1 MRAPTPD
8 GTSRREIGRR
18 DQQGGLMNERDI
30 VKRDE
35 KDLVGLCQEAR
46 RGGITRRQ
54 FVERALVMGLSAS
67 AVGALA
73 GACGTKATETNTN
86 TLPPMDETKPSELV
100 FYNWTDYFNP
110 ALKKKFLKETGIK
123 IKESYFSSNEELLA
137 KLKAGAK
144 GYDIIVPSD
153 YMVHIMIKSGIME
166 PLDMKYLPNFQYV
179 GEQFKAPTFDDP
191 EENNG
196 LKYSVPYFYG
206 TTGYSQRM
214 DKVTTPQTSWA
225 PLWDEQ
231 YKGKINLLDDERE
244 DLGMAL
250 KKLGFSSNT
259 LVQEELD
266 QAMQE
271 LITQKPLVAAY
282 DSVNMKRAMV
292 QGQSFV
298 MCWDGD
304 VLMGIDTLGGDAA
317 AKKLLHYVLPEEGF
331 CLWTDG
337 MGIPVGANSRFG
349 AHTFMNWLMDPKIAG
364 ENADWVWYLSA
375 IIPASWDYTDPFAL
389 TLAPTDTQ
397 LAVAEAFDDV
407 GEFATAYSDAWRQV
421 KSA

>member
-1 MRAPTPD
+1 MHN
-8 GTSRREIGRR
+8 E
-18 DQQGGLMNERDI
+18 QGGSMKDTQKDRDVVERN
-30 VKRDE
+30 E

-54 FVERALVMGLSAS
+54 FVERALLMGLSVS

-73 GACGTKATETNTN
+73 GACGEEGGGGETA
-86 TLPPMDETKPSELV
+86 TLPPMDETKPAEIV

-110 ALKKKFLKETGIK
+110 ALRKRFQKEHGIA
-123 IKESYFSSNEELLA
+123 IKEVYFSSNEELLA

-144 GYDIIVPSD
+144 GYDVIVPSD
-153 YMVHIMIKSGIME
+153 YMVHIMIKSGLME

-179 GEQFKAPTFDDP
+179 GEQFKKPDFDNPD
-191 EENNG
+191 ENNG

-206 TTGYSQRM
+206 TTGYCQRT
-214 DKVTTPQTSWA
+214 DKVPELQTRWD

-244 DLGMAL
+244 CLGMAL
-250 KKLGFSSNT
+250 KKLGYSLNT
-259 LVQEELD
+259 TSQEELD
-266 QAMQE
+266 QATQI
-271 LITQKPLVAAY
+271 LIEQKPLVATY

-304 VLMGIDTLGGDAA
+304 VLMGIDTLGGDEK

-331 CLWTDG
+331 GRWTDG
-337 MGIPVGANSRFG
+337 MGIPVGNNSRYG
-349 AHTFMNWLMDPKIAG
+349 AHLFMNWLMDPEIAG
-364 ENADWVWYLSA
+364 KNANWVWYLSA
-375 IIPASWDYTDPFAL
+375 IIPASWEYTDPFAL
-389 TLAPTDTQ
+389 TLAPTDEE
-397 LAVAEAFDDV
+397 LARSEAFSDV
-407 GEFATAYSDAWRQV
+407 GEFAAAYSDAWRKV

>member
-1 MRAPTPD
+1 
-8 GTSRREIGRR
+8 
-18 DQQGGLMNERDI
+18 MNDRDI
-30 VKRDE
+30 VNRDE
-35 KDLVGLCQEAR
+35 KDLVGLCKEAK

-73 GACGTKATETNTN
+73 GACGEGDTTTDTA
-86 TLPPMDETKPSELV
+86 TLPPMDETTPSEIV

-123 IKESYFSSNEELLA
+123 IKEVYFSSNEELLA

-144 GYDIIVPSD
+144 GYDVIVPSD
-153 YMVHIMIKSGIME
+153 YMCHIMIKSGIIE

-179 GEQFKAPTFDDP
+179 GEQFKAPKFDNPD
-191 EENNG
+191 ENNG
-196 LKYSVPYFYG
+196 QKYSVPYFYG
-206 TTGYSQRM
+206 TTGYCQRT
-214 DKVTTPQTSWA
+214 DKVPTLQTTWGA
-225 PLWDEQ
+225 LWDAQ

-250 KKLGFSSNT
+250 KKLGYSSNT
-259 LVQEELD
+259 LEQSELD
-266 QAMQE
+266 EATQI
-271 LITQKPLVAAY
+271 LIDQKPLVATY

-292 QGQSFV
+292 QGQYFV

-304 VLMGIDTLGGDAA
+304 VLMGIDTMGGDAA

-331 CLWTDG
+331 CLWTDA
-337 MGIPVGANSRFG
+337 MSIPVGNNSRFG
-349 AHTFMNWLMDPKIAG
+349 AHTFMNWLMNPKIAG
-364 ENADWVWYLSA
+364 TNANWVWYLSA

-389 TLAPTDTQ
+389 TLAPTDEQ
-397 LAVAEAFDDV
+397 LAVSEAFDDV

>member
-1 MRAPTPD
+1 
-8 GTSRREIGRR
+8 
-18 DQQGGLMNERDI
+18 MNERDI

-35 KDLVGLCQEAR
+35 KDLVGLCKEAK

-73 GACGTKATETNTN
+73 GACGTKATETNTA

-110 ALKKKFLKETGIK
+110 ALKKKFLNETGIK

-179 GEQFKAPTFDDP
+179 GEQFKAPTFDSP

-206 TTGYSQRM
+206 TTGFCQRT
-214 DKVTTPQTSWA
+214 DKVPELQTSWA
-225 PLWDEQ
+225 PLWDAQ

-250 KKLGFSSNT
+250 KKLSFSSNT

-292 QGQSFV
+292 QGQPFV

-304 VLMGIDTLGGDAA
+304 VLMGIDTLGGDAK

-337 MGIPVGANSRFG
+337 MGIPVGANSRYG
-349 AHTFMNWLMDPKIAG
+349 AHLFMNWLMDPKIAG

-389 TLAPTDTQ
+389 TLAPTDAQ

>member
-1 MRAPTPD
+1 MYD
-8 GTSRREIGRR
+8 E
-18 DQQGGLMNERDI
+18 QGGLMKDTQKDRD
-30 VKRDE
+30 VVQRNE
-35 KDLVGLCQEAR
+35 KDLVGLCREAR

-54 FVERALVMGLSAS
+54 FVERALLMGLSVS

-73 GACGTKATETNTN
+73 GACGEEGGGGETATM
-86 TLPPMDETKPSELV
+86 PPMDETKPSEIV

-110 ALKKKFLKETGIK
+110 ALRKRFQKEQGIT
-123 IKESYFSSNEELLA
+123 IKEVYFSSNEELLA

-144 GYDIIVPSD
+144 GYDVIVPSD
-153 YMVHIMIKSGIME
+153 YMVHIMIKSGLME

-179 GEQFKAPTFDDP
+179 GEQFKKPNFDNPD
-191 EENNG
+191 ENNG

-206 TTGYSQRM
+206 TTGYCQRT
-214 DKVTTPQTSWA
+214 DKVPELQTRWD

-244 DLGMAL
+244 CLGMAL
-250 KKLGFSSNT
+250 KKLGYSANT
-259 LVQEELD
+259 KSQDELD
-266 QAMQE
+266 QATQE
-271 LITQKPLVAAY
+271 LITQKPLVATY

-292 QGQSFV
+292 QGQYFV

-304 VLMGIDTLGGDAA
+304 VLMGIDTLGGDEK

-331 CLWTDG
+331 VRWTDG
-337 MGIPVGANSRFG
+337 MGIPVGNNSRYG
-349 AHTFMNWLMDPKIAG
+349 AHLFMNWLMDPEIAG
-364 ENADWVWYLSA
+364 KNANWVWYLSA
-375 IIPASWDYTDPFAL
+375 IIPASWEYTDPFAL
-389 TLAPTDTQ
+389 TLAPDEETLARSEQ
-397 LAVAEAFDDV
+397 LDDV